1 MVNQIELFNQSLEFC
16 CIYICWFINPKIEIT
31 DNNVFTRQGEWL
43 TSKFTKLV
51 IKVRWKCSTWWRV
64 FVPCW
69 GETVW
74 CSNVVYFPV
83 LICFALYVSRK
94 TRATPPPRV
103 GLSVW
108 MTEYPAGVIWP
119 RLTVEL
125 LLHQVSVSAR
135 KSRWLSTISSYIES
149 SLLLIERQ
157 FKVAHLVPFVDLT
170 LEVCSSYWHG
180 VDGCHNEVRLIGIR
194 RETNI
199 TSRIKLRISSTPWG
213 DANMYSHFLSN
224 FQRWDRDCI
233 CLFPNHLP

>member
-1 MVNQIELFNQSLEFC
+1 MFPSTCVDRLTCWIKLNCSIKALNFAAFTSAGSL
-16 CIYICWFINPKIEIT
+16 IRKLKSPIIT
-31 DNNVFTRQGEWL
+31 CLPDKESSTPVSSLNWSLKSDENVPLGTY
-43 TSKFTKLV
+43 TVVT
-51 IKVRWKCSTWWRV
+51 WRV

-69 GETVW
+69 SETVW

-135 KSRWLSTISSYIES
+135 KSRLLSTISSYIES

-157 FKVAHLVPFVDLT
+157 FKDAHLVPVVDLT

-180 VDGCHNEVRLIGIR
+180 VDGCHSLYLKRV
-194 RETNI
+194 
-199 TSRIKLRISSTPWG
+199 
-213 DANMYSHFLSN
+213 FLSD
-224 FQRWDRDCI
+224 RGACDPCWDYS
-233 CLFPNHLP
+233 